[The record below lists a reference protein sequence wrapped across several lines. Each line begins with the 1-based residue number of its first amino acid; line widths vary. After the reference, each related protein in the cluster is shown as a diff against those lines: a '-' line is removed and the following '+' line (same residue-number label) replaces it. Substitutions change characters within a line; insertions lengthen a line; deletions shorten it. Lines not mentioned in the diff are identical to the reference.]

1 MILRFILAS
10 PLLFMVYPP
19 PNKELGEGEREK
31 KSWLG
36 IGYIPK
42 TKGGSMQK
50 SRDRPRSHSDKK
62 LTNPIQ

>member
-19 PNKELGEGEREK
+19 PNKELGGGERKE

-42 TKGGSMQK
+42 TKGRLHAEKQ
-50 SRDRPRSHSDKK
+50 RPTDR
-62 LTNPIQ
+62 